1 MREQRRSETFK
12 KGEPP
17 SHKDSAQSVCDI
29 VEEELEYLSTQRKT
43 IVFPDG
49 YKHEFDIVVS
59 RITNFVEIGDV
70 GDDSKHNPGHKSQL
84 INDGVAKAH
93 VEEYF
98 PEARY
103 VKINKDDA
111 FYKDWVHSKLAGLV

>member
-1 MREQRRSETFK
+1 MRQQRRSETFK

-17 SHKDSAQSVCDI
+17 SHKKSAQAVCNTVETDI
-29 VEEELEYLSTQRKT
+29 AYLTVQRKT
-43 IVFPDG
+43 ITFPDG
-49 YKHEFDIVVS
+49 YRHEFDIVVS
-59 RITNFVEIGDV
+59 KITHFVEIGDV

-93 VEEYF
+93 VEKYF
-98 PEARY
+98 PESRY

-111 FYKDWVHSKLAGLV
+111 YYEQWVHSKLAGLI

>member
-1 MREQRRSETFK
+1 MRQQRRSETFR
-12 KGEPP
+12 KGEPD

-29 VEEELEYLSTQRKT
+29 VEADPYYLSIQRKT

-49 YKHEFDIVVS
+49 YKHEFDIVVN
-59 RITNFVEIGDV
+59 RISHFVEIGDV
-70 GDDSKHNPGHKSQL
+70 GDDSKHQLPHKSQL
-84 INDGVAKAH
+84 INDGVAQAH

-98 PEARY
+98 PESRY

-111 FYKDWVHSKLAGLV
+111 FYKEWVHSKLAGLL